1 MNSPQAI
8 SFDRLFQIWTYVVS
22 HSQLLLRSV
31 KTQEAKS
38 RIDILFKNV
47 GLVCLTASLDNIAVE
62 QVSPSVVGLTGT
74 EPFLKGRTV
83 FQVKSSNYT
92 GYVVAGAVA
101 CHEDQG
107 EYHEPSSLLPAQ

>member
-1 MNSPQAI
+1 MNPPQTI

-47 GLVCLTASLDNIAVE
+47 GLVCLASSLDTIAVE
-62 QVSPSVVGLTGT
+62 QVAPSVVGLAGT

-83 FQVKSSNYT
+83 FQVKSSNHN
-92 GYVVAGAVA
+92 GYVIAGAVV

-107 EYHEPSSLLPAQ
+107 EYHEPSFLLP